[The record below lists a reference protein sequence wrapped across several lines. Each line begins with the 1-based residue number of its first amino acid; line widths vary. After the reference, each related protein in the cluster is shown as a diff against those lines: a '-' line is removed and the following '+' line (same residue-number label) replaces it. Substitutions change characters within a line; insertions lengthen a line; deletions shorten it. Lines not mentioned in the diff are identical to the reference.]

1 MGPQR
6 QGLRKVSSS
15 SWLLCL
21 RCHKDLSLQSVLFLE
36 AGKGSGTPAMT
47 SWGDNGIANPICF
60 FFFFS
65 KILFIYLE
73 GGEGKEKNREKNIN
87 VWLPLTCPLLRTW
100 PTTQA
105 CALTGNQTGNPF
117 IHRPMLSLLS
127 YTSQGPNLLFGNVR
141 D

>member
-21 RCHKDLSLQSVLFLE
+21 SCHKYLSLQSVLFLE

-65 KILFIYLE
+65 RFYLFI
-73 GGEGKEKNREKNIN
+73 
-87 VWLPLTCPLLRTW
+87 
-100 PTTQA
+100 
-105 CALTGNQTGNPF
+105 
-117 IHRPMLSLLS
+117 
-127 YTSQGPNLLFGNVR
+127 
-141 D
+141 